1 MTTLTHEST
10 LIMEP
15 ISLDEL
21 VESAEL
27 LTRVDRKYVV
37 PVREVDAL
45 ISCLQGSARILDID
59 GRREFGYRSTYH
71 DTPHRESF
79 LTSGRSR
86 RLRWKVRTRTYLD
99 TGSSWLEVKTR
110 QSRDQTVK
118 QRIEYTDTDDAQ
130 ALTSAGTAFVTEVL
144 GAGIATVLEPVL
156 VTGYRRTTLYLP
168 GSNSRVTIDV
178 DLGWTSLTGRGDLD
192 RPSIAILET
201 KTGSTPSEVD
211 RLMWSR
217 GHRPARISKYGVGM
231 AALDPDL
238 PRLKWNRSLH
248 RHLGVPAVQTGEA
261 S

>member
-10 LIMEP
+10 SIMEP

-59 GRREFGYRSTYH
+59 GRREFGYRSAYY

-86 RLRWKVRTRTYLD
+86 RLRLKVRTRTYLD

-110 QSRDQTVK
+110 QSLDQTV
-118 QRIEYTDTDDAQ
+118 
-130 ALTSAGTAFVTEVL
+130 
-144 GAGIATVLEPVL
+144 
-156 VTGYRRTTLYLP
+156 
-168 GSNSRVTIDV
+168 
-178 DLGWTSLTGRGDLD
+178 
-192 RPSIAILET
+192 
-201 KTGSTPSEVD
+201 
-211 RLMWSR
+211 
-217 GHRPARISKYGVGM
+217 
-231 AALDPDL
+231 
-238 PRLKWNRSLH
+238 
-248 RHLGVPAVQTGEA
+248 
-261 S
+261 